1 VLNVS
6 TVVPPKKKAVV
17 VMVSH
22 LLSYRHV
29 KFQNPQADTYS
40 DRNHQIKR
48 NHIPV
53 HKLDFPVFSSP
64 LPARGPLRAK
74 V

>member
-6 TVVPPKKKAVV
+6 TVLYFSKKKKAAV

-53 HKLDFPVFSSP
+53 PQARFPRLFFP
-64 LPARGPLRAK
+64 TPRTWPAPS
-74 V
+74 